1 MLSERARERNDSRSL
16 SVVRERE
23 SLLHGNTN
31 TLATAARPYCFWE
44 SLRESKV
51 TARFIQV
58 LVCVCVCVWCQCNC
72 FFSGHIA
79 NWLLLLLLALAV
91 AASAGFVALRFLCF
105 SLLFALPH
113 LIFCLRCRQRCLW
126 GHKGSLPAPQVQ
138 AHTHMPEH
146 TSIYSGTFVILS
158 NANFYNT
165 FLLSCFWNIHVEL
178 VLLSCLLFDYQSELR
193 TFLLAKMKKFFIL
206 LFSN

>member
-58 LVCVCVCVWCQCNC
+58 FACVCVWCQCNC
-72 FFSGHIA
+72 FFSGQIA

-126 GHKGSLPAPQVQ
+126 GHKCSLPAPQVQ
-138 AHTHMPEH
+138 THTHSHTCRNTHRFTVGPLLYCQMPIFI
-146 TSIYSGTFVILS
+146 TLS
-158 NANFYNT
+158 YCVAFEI
-165 FLLSCFWNIHVEL
+165 F
-178 VLLSCLLFDYQSELR
+178 
-193 TFLLAKMKKFFIL
+193 M
-206 LFSN
+206 

>member
-58 LVCVCVCVWCQCNC
+58 FVCVCVCDVSAIVFSVDRLPIDCCCCCWRSQSLPLPASSLYAFCAFR
-72 FFSGHIA
+72 FFLPSPTSFFA
-79 NWLLLLLLALAV
+79 F
-91 AASAGFVALRFLCF
+91 AADSAAFGGINARC
-105 SLLFALPH
+105 LPH
-113 LIFCLRCRQRCLW
+113 KC
-126 GHKGSLPAPQVQ
+126 K
-138 AHTHMPEH
+138 HTHTH
-146 TSIYSGTFVILS
+146 TQAGTHIDLQWDLCYIVKCQ
-158 NANFYNT
+158 
-165 FLLSCFWNIHVEL
+165 FL
-178 VLLSCLLFDYQSELR
+178 
-193 TFLLAKMKKFFIL
+193 
-206 LFSN
+206 